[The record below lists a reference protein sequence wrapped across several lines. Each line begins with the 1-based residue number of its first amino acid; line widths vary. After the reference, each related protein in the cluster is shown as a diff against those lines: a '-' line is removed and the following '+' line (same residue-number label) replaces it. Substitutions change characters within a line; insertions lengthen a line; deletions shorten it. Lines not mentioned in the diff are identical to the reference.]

1 LPFPVELAKE
11 EAMEA
16 KEMMYISVAAA
27 RFLFVFDDVDIGKVD
42 VDVDGDDDGDEVDG
56 WEEGMFIGEEFA
68 PQAKNRS

>member
-1 LPFPVELAKE
+1 LPPFSLPLPFPVEVGKE

-27 RFLFVFDDVDIGKVD
+27 RFLFVFDD

>member
-1 LPFPVELAKE
+1 
-11 EAMEA
+11 
-16 KEMMYISVAAA
+16 MMYISVAAA
-27 RFLFVFDDVDIGKVD
+27 RFLFVFDD